1 VAKSLLLS
9 KNAKIKQIKA
19 GSANAE
25 LSIIVVANRAVEDE
39 IELLMAALA
48 ESNHSE
54 SSVWLAKLSRSW
66 GEAVNQ
72 TVAKVGSELVLVL
85 DLNMQLSSVD
95 IDELVRVH
103 RSTQS
108 AATAPAVIKRL
119 GTIVDAG
126 CVVDNRG
133 LIASP
138 LQGFSVDDL
147 PAIEAAPVSVLAS
160 PVLLFSRGDF
170 LDFASG
176 PVGPLATA
184 RFSVAL
190 ARATGKPLTMAYR
203 AKAVSASATFEIKGK
218 LKTGGASEK
227 NDKRIDIATIAARA
241 GFVFNQQSKRIERLP
256 GSPSRWAVKVSA
268 PIGPLGESWGDTFF
282 ARHLSE
288 VLNSQGIDT
297 LLDYRDT
304 ETRPESDYLDD
315 VRLVIRGLRN
325 VPINRAQLS
334 PNAVNVLW
342 VISHPEL
349 VTVAELAEYDLV
361 FAASA
366 TWASKMTEQLAA
378 TGSQVQV
385 LPLLQATSVNPTSV
399 TATIDGETDLS
410 SDVLFIGNTRHTFRD
425 AVREAVAAGANLSVY
440 GKNWDEFIDARY
452 IRGENLPN
460 RNLPQA
466 YASARIVLNDHWAD
480 MREAGFISNRLFDA
494 VASGARVLSDQINDL
509 DVLFEGAVQIYNSSE
524 EFASLVNENSTG
536 TDGNGGHW
544 PSDAE
549 LREIAARV
557 AENHSFKR
565 RAAELIAAVDGFRA
579 SRQH

>member
-1 VAKSLLLS
+1 
-9 KNAKIKQIKA
+9 
-19 GSANAE
+19 
-25 LSIIVVANRAVEDE
+25 
-39 IELLMAALA
+39 
-48 ESNHSE
+48 
-54 SSVWLAKLSRSW
+54 
-66 GEAVNQ
+66 
-72 TVAKVGSELVLVL
+72 
-85 DLNMQLSSVD
+85 
-95 IDELVRVH
+95 
-103 RSTQS
+103 
-108 AATAPAVIKRL
+108 
-119 GTIVDAG
+119 
-126 CVVDNRG
+126 
-133 LIASP
+133 
-138 LQGFSVDDL
+138 
-147 PAIEAAPVSVLAS
+147 
-160 PVLLFSRGDF
+160 
-170 LDFASG
+170 
-176 PVGPLATA
+176 
-184 RFSVAL
+184 
-190 ARATGKPLTMAYR
+190 MAYR
-203 AKAVSASATFEIKGK
+203 AKAVSASATFEIRGK

-288 VLNSQGIDT
+288 ALNSQGIDT

-334 PNAVNVLW
+334 PNVVNVLW

-366 TWASKMTEQLAA
+366 TWASTMTEQLGA

-410 SDVLFIGNTRHTFRD
+410 LDVLFIGNTRHTFRD

-460 RNLPQA
+460 RHLPQA

-494 VASGARVLSDQINDL
+494 VASGARVLSDHIDGL
-509 DVLFEGAVQIYNSSE
+509 DVLFEGAVQTYQSSQ
-524 EFASLVNENSTG
+524 EFAFL
-536 TDGNGGHW
+536 
-544 PSDAE
+544 
-549 LREIAARV
+549 V
-557 AENHSFKR
+557 AESST
-565 RAAELIAAVDGFRA
+565 ATYGDGPVLTSQAILRNLHGLA
-579 SRQH
+579 SKLDNYDLACRDAD